1 MYYLNNNYT
10 KNSFLTNMSV
20 TNTIFST
27 FSKKLVINERANSLD
42 YGIMNPEE
50 EKYFNTYRYWKPFYA
65 SNQPLISKSD
75 KKDADGNLVKQSF
88 DSREKDD
95 DGNVIEGGKGD
106 VYELGTGEEG
116 IPDEIQNAIL
126 STKSLFNNVNAVP
139 VQSEYRDD
147 INMPLLDSP
156 DSRISRK
163 SKMAC
168 TITDLVNASVRGEL
182 GRQVYNFSDFA
193 YCKHL
198 GKIPN
203 NYLITLRRFGSP
215 CGDKID
221 KRRYTT
227 INTAEDE
234 AQKHNPD
241 IGRMIT
247 WLGTPGNEMTNIL
260 KYNYKMQWEDVE
272 AQLDAQQVETPT
284 GPIAQ
289 IFNMSN
295 PQFRKQVQ
303 KGQQSLDHV
312 AGGKYMASMFP
323 GSTGTADA
331 SYKGTWNAMADRNKI
346 YGPVDVIDK
355 TKRRKQGLVFEQ
367 QITLTFDYELRSY
380 YGVNGKAAFTD
391 LLANILAT
399 TYVHG
404 DFWGGERRF
413 FGGMQDNIFANLPIF
428 SAADNGKLNDPQSVV
443 KALISSIQDG
453 AKALSKGFEGQST
466 TEKLVS
472 AIKEIGA
479 MMLGN
484 ALNKL
489 GRPQK
494 IALSSLLSGA
504 PVGCW
509 HLTIGNPKAPILEIG
524 NLICTNTEIEHYGPL
539 GLDDFPTGIRVKV
552 TLEHGSP
559 RDIMGIE
566 QMYNRGDTRLY
577 TPMGDN
583 VMHMYHESSPIS
595 TATVDGEDVSVL
607 NETVYEQFV
616 NPANNTTDLAN
627 LEVVNETKL
636 IKVDKKDH
644 ENDLSSLVR
653 YFGTNDKK
661 IIVAAS
667 RGALYGVPKN
677 IHIQDNGGYVKYST

>member
-1 MYYLNNNYT
+1 
-10 KNSFLTNMSV
+10 MSV

-27 FSKKLVINERANSLD
+27 FSKKLVTNERANSLD
-42 YGIMNPEE
+42 YGIMNTEE

-75 KKDADGNLVKQSF
+75 KRDANGELVRQSF
-88 DSREKDD
+88 DSREKND
-95 DGNVIEGGKGD
+95 DGTFKEGGNGG

-116 IPDEIQNAIL
+116 IPDEIKNAIL

-168 TITDLVNASVRGEL
+168 TIADLVNASVRGEL

-221 KRRYTT
+221 KRRYTS

-241 IGRMIT
+241 IGRMLT

-272 AQLDAQQVETPT
+272 AQLDSQQVETPT

-312 AGGKYMASMFP
+312 AGGAYMSSMFP
-323 GSTGTADA
+323 GSTSGDA
-331 SYKGTWNAMADRNKI
+331 PYKGTWNAMADRNKI

-428 SAADNGKLNDPQSVV
+428 QAAADGKLNDPQSVV
-443 KALISSIQDG
+443 KALIGSIQDG

-539 GLDDFPTGIRVKV
+539 GLDDFPTGIRVRV

-583 VMHMYHESSPIS
+583 VMHMYHESSPVYTDAES
-595 TATVDGEDVSVL
+595 KQFRLDES
-607 NETVYEQFV
+607 VYEAF
-616 NPANNTTDLAN
+616 NNTSNTTDLSN
-627 LEVVNETKL
+627 LEAPIGTKL
-636 IKVDKKDH
+636 VKINDNH
-644 ENDLSSLVR
+644 ENDLSALVR
-653 YFGTNDKK
+653 YFGTSDKK
-661 IIVAAS
+661 LIVAAS
-667 RGALYGVPKN
+667 RGALYGTPKN
-677 IHIQDNGGYVKYST
+677 IHIKGDGGYVKFST

>member
-1 MYYLNNNYT
+1 
-10 KNSFLTNMSV
+10 MSV
-20 TNTIFST
+20 TQSIFNT
-27 FSKKLVINERANSLD
+27 FSKKVVLNERANSLD
-42 YGIMNPEE
+42 YGIMNTEE
-50 EKYFNTYRYWKPFYA
+50 EKYFNTYRYWQPFFA
-65 SNQPLISKSD
+65 VNQPLISKESNGSQTYSSQS
-75 KKDADGNLVKQSF
+75 GNQ
-88 DSREKDD
+88 
-95 DGNVIEGGKGD
+95 GGSTT
-106 VYELGTGEEG
+106 VEG
-116 IPDEIQNAIL
+116 IPGEIKNGIL

-168 TITDLVNASVRGEL
+168 TISDLVNASVKGEL
-182 GRQVYNFSDFA
+182 GRQVYNFADFA

-198 GKIPN
+198 GKVSN

-221 KRRYTT
+221 KRRYST
-227 INTAEDE
+227 INEAEDE
-234 AQKHNPD
+234 AQQHNPD

-247 WLGTPGNEMTNIL
+247 WLGTPGNEMSNIL

-272 AQLDAQQVETPT
+272 ANIEEQEISTGQ

-295 PQFRKQVQ
+295 PQYRKLVQ
-303 KGQQSLDHV
+303 TGQASLNNV
-312 AGGKYMASMFP
+312 AGGAYMSKMFP
-323 GSTGTADA
+323 GSTSPDA
-331 SYKGTWNAMADRNKI
+331 PYKDTWNRMLDRNKV

-355 TKRRKQGLVFEQ
+355 TKRRKRGLVFEQ
-367 QITLTFDYELRSY
+367 SFTLTFDYELRSY

-428 SAADNGKLNDPQSVV
+428 QAADQGKLNDPQAVV
-443 KALISSIQDG
+443 TALIDSIKLG
-453 AKALSKGFEGQST
+453 AASLSKGFEGEST
-466 TEKLVS
+466 REKLVS
-472 AIKEIGA
+472 ALKEIGA
-479 MMLGN
+479 MLLGD

-494 IALSSLLSGA
+494 FALSSLLSGA

-539 GLDDFPTGIRVKV
+539 GLDDFPTGIRVRI
-552 TLEHGSP
+552 TLEHASP

-583 VMHMYHESSPIS
+583 VMEMYHESSPIS
-595 TATVDGEDVSVL
+595 DDGKMLSNNNNFKNSANKSDLSNLTAVKES
-607 NETVYEQFV
+607 
-616 NPANNTTDLAN
+616 
-627 LEVVNETKL
+627 KL
-636 IKVDKKDH
+636 VKINDNH
-644 ENDLSSLVR
+644 ENDLSALVR

-661 IIVAAS
+661 LIVTAS
-667 RGALYGVPKN
+667 RGALYGTPKN
-677 IHIQDNGGYVKYST
+677 AHIQNNGGLVTPTNS

>member
-1 MYYLNNNYT
+1 
-10 KNSFLTNMSV
+10 MSV

-27 FSKKLVINERANSLD
+27 FSKKLVTNERANSLD
-42 YGIMNPEE
+42 YGIMNTEE

-65 SNQPLISKSD
+65 SNQPLISQENGDNKTFS
-75 KKDADGNLVKQSF
+75 V
-88 DSREKDD
+88 
-95 DGNVIEGGKGD
+95 EGTTNSAE
-106 VYELGTGEEG
+106 VTG
-116 IPDEIQNAIL
+116 IPKEIKNAIL

-156 DSRISRK
+156 DSRIERK
-163 SKMAC
+163 KKMAC
-168 TITDLVNASVRGEL
+168 TISDLVNASIKGEM

-198 GKIPN
+198 GKASN
-203 NYLITLRRFGSP
+203 NYLITLRRFGAP

-221 KRRYTT
+221 KRRYST
-227 INTAEDE
+227 IHDAEEE

-247 WLGTPGNEMTNIL
+247 WLGTPGNEMSNIL

-272 AQLDAQQVETPT
+272 ANIEEQEMETGQ

-295 PQFRKQVQ
+295 PQYRQAVQ
-303 KGQQSLDHV
+303 KGQASLNNV
-312 AGGKYMASMFP
+312 AGGAYMSKMFP
-323 GSTGTADA
+323 GSTTAP
-331 SYKGTWNAMADRNKI
+331 YEKTWNARLDRNKV

-355 TKRRKQGLVFEQ
+355 TKRRKRGLVFEQ
-367 QITLTFDYELRSY
+367 QFTLTFDYELRSY

-413 FGGMQDNIFANLPIF
+413 YGGIQDNIFANLPIF
-428 SAADNGKLNDPQSVV
+428 QAADQGKLNDPQAVV
-443 KALISSIQDG
+443 NHLIDSIKAG
-453 AKALSKGFEGQST
+453 ASALSHGFEGEST
-466 TEKLVS
+466 REKLVS

-479 MMLGN
+479 MLLGD

-494 IALSSLLSGA
+494 FALGSLLSGA

-509 HLTIGNPKAPILEIG
+509 HLTIGNPKAPILEVG

-583 VMHMYHESSPIS
+583 IMDMYHESSPIS
-595 TATVDGEDVSVL
+595 DNGEFKSDADLKNNVK
-607 NETVYEQFV
+607 ND
-616 NPANNTTDLAN
+616 ANKA
-627 LEVVNETKL
+627 
-636 IKVDKKDH
+636 
-644 ENDLSSLVR
+644 DLSNLTVMKEAKLVKINDNQESDLSALVR

-661 IIVAAS
+661 LIVSAS
-667 RGALYGVPKN
+667 RGALYGAPKN
-677 IHIQDNGGYVKYST
+677 DHIQNNGGNVTGSNS

>member
-20 TNTIFST
+20 TNTIFNT
-27 FSKKLVINERANSLD
+27 FSRKLVTNERANSLD
-42 YGIMNPEE
+42 YGIMNTEE
-50 EKYFNTYRYWKPFYA
+50 EKYFNTYRYWKPFFA
-65 SNQPLISKSD
+65 ANQPLISSSD
-75 KKDADGNLVKQSF
+75 KKDENGENIIQKF
-88 DSREKDD
+88 DSREKND
-95 DGNVIEGGKGD
+95 DGTIKEGGKGD
-106 VYELGTGEEG
+106 VYELKTG
-116 IPDEIQNAIL
+116 IPDEIRNAIL

-168 TITDLVNASVRGEL
+168 TITDLVNASIKGEL

-221 KRRYTT
+221 KRRYST
-227 INTAEDE
+227 IKEVEDA

-247 WLGTPGNEMTNIL
+247 WLGTPGNEMSNIL

-272 AQLDAQQVETPT
+272 AQLDAQQVETPS

-289 IFNMSN
+289 IFNISN
-295 PQFRKQVQ
+295 PQYRKAVQ
-303 KGQQSLDHV
+303 TGQLGVNGV
-312 AGGKYMASMFP
+312 AGGGYMSKMFP
-323 GSTGTADA
+323 GSTDTP
-331 SYKGTWNAMADRNKI
+331 YKGTWNAMLDRNKI

-413 FGGMQDNIFANLPIF
+413 YGGMQDNIFANLPIF
-428 SAADNGKLNDPQSVV
+428 QTAADGKLNDPQAVV
-443 KALISSIQDG
+443 KSLVDSIKDG
-453 AKALSKGFEGQST
+453 AKALSTGFEGGNT
-466 TEKLVS
+466 LEKTIS

-479 MMLGN
+479 MILGD

-494 IALSSLLSGA
+494 FALSSLLSGA

-552 TLEHGSP
+552 TLEHGQP

-583 VMHMYHESSPIS
+583 IMDMYNESSPVFIDENNENKLTLDTKLYSEFNNKANS
-595 TATVDGEDVSVL
+595 TK
-607 NETVYEQFV
+607 
-616 NPANNTTDLAN
+616 DLSN
-627 LEVVNETKL
+627 LEVTNKAKLVKINEN
-636 IKVDKKDH
+636 H
-644 ENDLSSLVR
+644 EEDLSALVR

-677 IHIQDNGGYVKYST
+677 IHIKEKTGGLQ

>member
-1 MYYLNNNYT
+1 
-10 KNSFLTNMSV
+10 MSV

-27 FSKKLVINERANSLD
+27 FSKKLVTNERANSLD
-42 YGIMNPEE
+42 YGIMNTEE
-50 EKYFNTYRYWKPFYA
+50 EKYFNTYRYWQPFFA
-65 SNQPLISKSD
+65 VNQPLISQKSD
-75 KKDADGNLVKQSF
+75 
-88 DSREKDD
+88 DSTND
-95 DGNVIEGGKGD
+95 KG
-106 VYELGTGEEG
+106 VPGE
-116 IPDEIQNAIL
+116 IKNAIL

-156 DSRISRK
+156 DSRIERK
-163 SKMAC
+163 KKMAC
-168 TITDLVNASVRGEL
+168 TISDLVNASVKGEL
-182 GRQVYNFSDFA
+182 GRQVYNFADFA

-198 GKIPN
+198 GKVSN

-221 KRRYTT
+221 KRRYST
-227 INTAEDE
+227 INKAEDE

-247 WLGTPGNEMTNIL
+247 WLGTPGNDMSNIL

-272 AQLDAQQVETPT
+272 SEIKEEEMSTGQ

-295 PQFRKQVQ
+295 PQYRKLVQ
-303 KGQQSLDHV
+303 TGQASLNNV
-312 AGGKYMASMFP
+312 ANGEYMGKMFP
-323 GSTGTADA
+323 GSTSSDA
-331 SYKGTWNAMADRNKI
+331 PYKGTWNKMLDRNKV

-355 TKRRKQGLVFEQ
+355 TKRRKRGLVFEQ
-367 QITLTFDYELRSY
+367 QFTLTFDYELRSY

-413 FGGMQDNIFANLPIF
+413 YGGMQDNIFANLPIF
-428 SAADNGKLNDPQSVV
+428 QLADKGKLNEPYAVV
-443 KALISSIQDG
+443 NALVDSIKAG
-453 AKALSKGFEGQST
+453 ASALSKGFEGET
-466 TEKLVS
+466 TKEKLVS
-472 AIKEIGA
+472 ALKEIGA
-479 MMLGN
+479 MIFGD

-494 IALSSLLSGA
+494 IVLGSLLSGA

-509 HLTIGNPKAPILEIG
+509 HLTVGNPKAPILEIG

-552 TLEHGSP
+552 TLEHATP

-566 QMYNRGDTRLY
+566 QMYNRGDSRIY
-577 TPMGDN
+577 TPLGDN
-583 VMHMYHESSPIS
+583 IMEMYHESSPVSDKGEFSDNITFKNNS
-595 TATVDGEDVSVL
+595 NNADLSNLTAMKEAKLVKI
-607 NETVYEQFV
+607 
-616 NPANNTTDLAN
+616 NNN
-627 LEVVNETKL
+627 Q
-636 IKVDKKDH
+636 
-644 ENDLSSLVR
+644 ENDLSALVR

-661 IIVAAS
+661 LIVTAS
-667 RGALYGVPKN
+667 RGALYGAPKN
-677 IHIQDNGGYVKYST
+677 AHLQKGTGGLQTTSN

>member
-27 FSKKLVINERANSLD
+27 FSKKLVTNERANSLD

-65 SNQPLISKSD
+65 ANQPLIGEDGSD
-75 KKDADGNLVKQSF
+75 KEYSATYTV
-88 DSREKDD
+88 
-95 DGNVIEGGKGD
+95 
-106 VYELGTGEEG
+106 EETTTNPETKKEETKKVTKSTEPYKVVG
-116 IPDEIQNAIL
+116 VPDEIQNAIL

-156 DSRISRK
+156 DSRENRRK
-163 SKMAC
+163 KMAC
-168 TITDLVNASVRGEL
+168 TITDLVNASVKGEL

-221 KRRYTT
+221 KRRYST
-227 INTAEDE
+227 INTSEDN
-234 AQKHNPD
+234 AQKHAPD

-247 WLGTPGNEMTNIL
+247 WLGTPGNEMSNIL

-272 AQLDAQQVETPT
+272 AKIDEQQIEETT
-284 GPIAQ
+284 SPIAQ
-289 IFNMSN
+289 IFNMAN
-295 PQFRKQVQ
+295 PQYRKLVQ
-303 KGQQSLDHV
+303 QGKMGLSGV
-312 AGGKYMASMFP
+312 AGGSYMAGMFP
-323 GSTGTADA
+323 GSTGAAKA
-331 SYKGTWNAMADRNKI
+331 SYSGTWNKMLDSNKV

-355 TKRRKQGLVFEQ
+355 SKRRKRGLVFEQ
-367 QITLTFDYELRSY
+367 QFTLTFDYELRSY

-399 TYVHG
+399 TYAHG

-413 FGGMQDNIFANLPIF
+413 YGGMQDNIFANLPIYQL
-428 SAADNGKLNDPQSVV
+428 AENGELDDPNLVV
-443 KALISSIQDG
+443 KKLIDSVHEG
-453 AKALSKGFEGQST
+453 AKALSGGFKGENGL
-466 TEKLVS
+466 EKAIS

-479 MMLGN
+479 MLLGN
-484 ALNKL
+484 ALNQL

-539 GLDDFPTGIRVKV
+539 GLDDFPTGIRVRV
-552 TLEHGSP
+552 TLEHGQP

-577 TPMGDN
+577 TPLGDN
-583 VMHMYHESSPIS
+583 VMDMYKVS
-595 TATVDGEDVSVL
+595 TPVDTSGGDKTQVEENRTGTVNSAE
-607 NETVYEQFV
+607 
-616 NPANNTTDLAN
+616 NNTSSADSSN
-627 LEVVNETKL
+627 LNAVQETKT
-636 IKVDKKDH
+636 INEYAKNRDDI
-644 ENDLSSLVR
+644 SSLMR
-653 YFGTNDKK
+653 YFGTNDKDL
-661 IIVAAS
+661 IVRAS
-667 RGALYGVPKN
+667 RGALYGTPKN
-677 IHIQDNGGYVKYST
+677 AHIQNNGGLVTATNSKLT

>member
-1 MYYLNNNYT
+1 
-10 KNSFLTNMSV
+10 MSV
-20 TNTIFST
+20 TKSIFNT
-27 FSKKLVINERANSLD
+27 FSKKVVLNEKANSLD
-42 YGIMNPEE
+42 YGIMNTEE
-50 EKYFNTYRYWKPFYA
+50 EKYFNTYRYWQPFFA
-65 SNQPLISKSD
+65 VNQPLISQES
-75 KKDADGNLVKQSF
+75 GGSQSF
-88 DSREKDD
+88 SSQS
-95 DGNVIEGGKGD
+95 GGKGGSATVED
-106 VYELGTGEEG
+106 VPGE
-116 IPDEIQNAIL
+116 IKNAIL

-139 VQSEYRDD
+139 VQSEYRNDV
-147 INMPLLDSP
+147 NMPLLDSP
-156 DSRISRK
+156 DSRIERK
-163 SKMAC
+163 KKMAC
-168 TITDLVNASVRGEL
+168 TISDLVNASVKGEL
-182 GRQVYNFSDFA
+182 GRQVYNFADFA

-198 GKIPN
+198 GKVSN

-221 KRRYTT
+221 KRRYSTL
-227 INTAEDE
+227 NAAEDE

-247 WLGTPGNEMTNIL
+247 WIGTPGNEMSNIL
-260 KYNYKMQWEDVE
+260 KYSYKMQWEDVE
-272 AQLDAQQVETPT
+272 ADIKEEEMSTGQ

-295 PQFRKQVQ
+295 PQYRKLVQ
-303 KGQQSLDHV
+303 TGQANLSNV
-312 AGGKYMASMFP
+312 AGGAYMGKMFP
-323 GSTGTADA
+323 GSTSSDTP
-331 SYKGTWNAMADRNKI
+331 YKGTWNKMLDNNKV

-355 TKRRKQGLVFEQ
+355 TKRRKRGLVFEQ
-367 QITLTFDYELRSY
+367 QFTLTFDYELRSY

-413 FGGMQDNIFANLPIF
+413 YGGMQDNIFANLPIF
-428 SAADNGKLNDPQSVV
+428 QAADQGKLNDPQAVV
-443 KALISSIQDG
+443 NALIDSIKVG
-453 AKALSKGFEGQST
+453 ASALSKGFEGEST
-466 TEKLVS
+466 KEKLVS
-472 AIKEIGA
+472 ALKEIGA
-479 MMLGN
+479 MLLGD

-494 IALSSLLSGA
+494 FALSSLLSGA

-509 HLTIGNPKAPILEIG
+509 HLTVGNPKAPILEIG

-552 TLEHGSP
+552 TLEHATP

-583 VMHMYHESSPIS
+583 VMEMYHESSP
-595 TATVDGEDVSVL
+595 VSDEGKTL
-607 NETVYEQFV
+607 INNNNFK
-616 NPANNTTDLAN
+616 NNTNKADLSN
-627 LEVVNETKL
+627 LTAVKEAKL
-636 IKVDKKDH
+636 VKVDDKH
-644 ENDLSSLVR
+644 EKDLSALVR

-661 IIVAAS
+661 LIVTAS

-677 IHIQDNGGYVKYST
+677 AHIQKGTGGLQTSSN

>member
-1 MYYLNNNYT
+1 
-10 KNSFLTNMSV
+10 MSV

-27 FSKKLVINERANSLD
+27 FSKKLVSNERANSLD
-42 YGIMNPEE
+42 YGIMNTEE
-50 EKYFNTYRYWKPFYA
+50 EKYFNTYRYWKPFFA
-65 SNQPLISKSD
+65 ANQPLVSQDSNGEKTYTTTYEET
-75 KKDADGNLVKQSF
+75 KKNEA
-88 DSREKDD
+88 
-95 DGNVIEGGKGD
+95 
-106 VYELGTGEEG
+106 GEEVTETKTNTHTVTG
-116 IPDEIQNAIL
+116 IPNEIRNAIL

-168 TITDLVNASVRGEL
+168 TITDLVNASIKGEL

-221 KRRYTT
+221 KRRYST
-227 INTAEDE
+227 IKEVEDA

-247 WLGTPGNEMTNIL
+247 WLGTPGNEMSNIL

-295 PQFRKQVQ
+295 PQYRKMVQ
-303 KGQQSLDHV
+303 TGQASVAGV
-312 AGGKYMASMFP
+312 AGGGYMSKMFP
-323 GSTGTADA
+323 GSTDTP
-331 SYKGTWNAMADRNKI
+331 YKGTWNAMLDRNKV

-413 FGGMQDNIFANLPIF
+413 YGGMQDNIFANLPIF
-428 SAADNGKLNDPQSVV
+428 QTAAEGKLNDPQAVV
-443 KALISSIQDG
+443 KSLVDSIKVG
-453 AKALSKGFEGQST
+453 AEKLSTGFEGGNT
-466 TEKLVS
+466 LEKTIS

-479 MMLGN
+479 MILGD

-494 IALSSLLSGA
+494 FALSSLLSGA

-552 TLEHGSP
+552 TLEHGQP

-583 VMHMYHESSPIS
+583 VMEMYHESSPVYINNS
-595 TATVDGEDVSVL
+595 NELEL
-607 NETVYEQFV
+607 NDKIYKQFN
-616 NPANNTTDLAN
+616 NPANSTTELSR
-627 LEVVNETKL
+627 LEAVNVTKL
-636 IKVDKKDH
+636 IKINDNH
-644 ENDLSSLVR
+644 EKDLSSLAR

-661 IIVAAS
+661 LIVAAS

-677 IHIQDNGGYVKYST
+677 IHIKENTGGLQ

>member
-1 MYYLNNNYT
+1 
-10 KNSFLTNMSV
+10 MSV
-20 TNTIFST
+20 TKSIFNT
-27 FSKKLVINERANSLD
+27 FSKKVVLNERANSLD
-42 YGIMNPEE
+42 YGIMNTEE
-50 EKYFNTYRYWKPFYA
+50 EKYFNTYRYWQPFFA
-65 SNQPLISKSD
+65 VNQPLISQKSD
-75 KKDADGNLVKQSF
+75 GSKTD
-88 DSREKDD
+88 
-95 DGNVIEGGKGD
+95 EG
-106 VYELGTGEEG
+106 VPGE
-116 IPDEIQNAIL
+116 IKNAIL

-139 VQSEYRDD
+139 VQSEYRND

-156 DSRISRK
+156 DSRIERK
-163 SKMAC
+163 KKMAC
-168 TITDLVNASVRGEL
+168 TISDLVNASVKGEL
-182 GRQVYNFSDFA
+182 GRQVYNFADFA

-198 GKIPN
+198 GKVSN

-221 KRRYTT
+221 KRRYST
-227 INTAEDE
+227 INKAEDE

-247 WLGTPGNEMTNIL
+247 WLGTPGNDMSNIL

-272 AQLDAQQVETPT
+272 AEIKEEELSTGQ

-295 PQFRKQVQ
+295 PQYRKLVQ
-303 KGQQSLDHV
+303 TGQASLNNV
-312 AGGKYMASMFP
+312 ANGEYMGKMFP
-323 GSTGTADA
+323 GSTEAP
-331 SYKGTWNAMADRNKI
+331 YKGTWNKMLDRNKV
-346 YGPVDVIDK
+346 YGPVDVVDK
-355 TKRRKQGLVFEQ
+355 TKRRKRGLVFEHQ
-367 QITLTFDYELRSY
+367 FTLTFDYELRSY

-428 SAADNGKLNDPQSVV
+428 QLADKGKLNEPYAVV
-443 KALISSIQDG
+443 NALVDSIKAG
-453 AKALSKGFEGQST
+453 ASALSKGFEGET
-466 TEKLVS
+466 TKEKFLS
-472 AIKEIGA
+472 ALKEIGA
-479 MMLGN
+479 MIFGD

-489 GRPQK
+489 GRPHK
-494 IALSSLLSGA
+494 IVLGSLLSGA

-509 HLTIGNPKAPILEIG
+509 HLTVGNPKAPILEIG

-552 TLEHGSP
+552 TLEHATP

-566 QMYNRGDTRLY
+566 QMYNRGDSRLY

-583 VMHMYHESSPIS
+583 IMEMYNESSPVS
-595 TATVDGEDVSVL
+595 DNGEFS
-607 NETVYEQFV
+607 NNITFK
-616 NPANNTTDLAN
+616 NNANNADLSN
-627 LEVVNETKL
+627 LSAVKEAKL
-636 IKVDKKDH
+636 IKVDDKHEKDI
-644 ENDLSSLVR
+644 SALVR

-661 IIVAAS
+661 LIVTAS
-667 RGALYGVPKN
+667 RGALYGAPKN
-677 IHIQDNGGYVKYST
+677 PHIQNNGGNVTAVNS

>member
-1 MYYLNNNYT
+1 
-10 KNSFLTNMSV
+10 MSV
-20 TNTIFST
+20 TKSIFNT
-27 FSKKLVINERANSLD
+27 FSKKVVLNERANSLD
-42 YGIMNPEE
+42 YGIMNTEE
-50 EKYFNTYRYWKPFYA
+50 EKYFNTYRYWQPFFA
-65 SNQPLISKSD
+65 VNQPLISQESSGSKTYSSKS
-75 KKDADGNLVKQSF
+75 
-88 DSREKDD
+88 
-95 DGNVIEGGKGD
+95 GGKGGSAT
-106 VYELGTGEEG
+106 VEGVPGE
-116 IPDEIQNAIL
+116 IKNAIL

-139 VQSEYRDD
+139 VQSEYRSDV
-147 INMPLLDSP
+147 NMPLLDSP
-156 DSRISRK
+156 DSRIERK
-163 SKMAC
+163 KKMAC
-168 TITDLVNASVRGEL
+168 TITDLVNASVKGEL
-182 GRQVYNFSDFA
+182 GRQIYNFSDFA

-198 GKIPN
+198 GKVSN
-203 NYLITLRRFGSP
+203 NYLITLRRFGAP

-221 KRRYTT
+221 KRRYST
-227 INTAEDE
+227 INEAENE

-247 WLGTPGNEMTNIL
+247 WLGTPGNEMSNIL

-272 AQLDAQQVETPT
+272 ADIKEEEMSTGQ

-295 PQFRKQVQ
+295 PQYRKLVQ
-303 KGQQSLDHV
+303 TGQANLSNV
-312 AGGKYMASMFP
+312 AGGAYMGKMFP
-323 GSTGTADA
+323 GSTSSDA
-331 SYKGTWNAMADRNKI
+331 PYKGTWNRMLDRNKV

-355 TKRRKQGLVFEQ
+355 TKRRKRGLVFEQ
-367 QITLTFDYELRSY
+367 QFTLTFDYELRSY

-413 FGGMQDNIFANLPIF
+413 YGGMQDNIFANLPIF
-428 SAADNGKLNDPQSVV
+428 QAADQGKLNDPQSVV
-443 KALISSIQDG
+443 NALIDSIKAGASS
-453 AKALSKGFEGQST
+453 LSKGFEGEST
-466 TEKLVS
+466 REKLVS
-472 AIKEIGA
+472 ALKEIGA
-479 MMLGN
+479 MLLGD

-494 IALSSLLSGA
+494 FALGSLLSGA

-509 HLTIGNPKAPILEIG
+509 HLTVGNPKAPILEIG

-552 TLEHGSP
+552 TLEHATP

-577 TPMGDN
+577 VPMGDN
-583 VMHMYHESSPIS
+583 VMEMYNESSPVS
-595 TATVDGEDVSVL
+595 DSGKNLTNNDNFKNGE
-607 NETVYEQFV
+607 
-616 NPANNTTDLAN
+616 NNA
-627 LEVVNETKL
+627 
-636 IKVDKKDH
+636 
-644 ENDLSSLVR
+644 DLSNLSAVKEAKLVKINDNQEKDLSALVR

-661 IIVAAS
+661 LIVAAS

-677 IHIQDNGGYVKYST
+677 AHIQNNGGNVTGSNS